1 MSIIRIMGWYI
12 FTVIGGYILFKSV
25 DDKGVD

>member
-1 MSIIRIMGWYI
+1 MSIIQIMGCYI

-25 DDKGVD
+25 DDGSD